1 MCVNCR
7 VPMKMSSEVSVSND
21 KNGWGG
27 EQGGEIGEYRRKQLS
42 GQVGE
47 LYQLEVAEKLISS
60 YLWGLK
66 CPSELVGGVSSFLEG
81 RKG

>member
-1 MCVNCR
+1 MAGKCR
-7 VPMKMSSEVSVSND
+7 RQMKMSSEVSVSND
-21 KNGWGG
+21 KNGWG
-27 EQGGEIGEYRRKQLS
+27 EQGGEISEYRRKQLS

-60 YLWGLK
+60 YLWGLR
-66 CPSELVGGVSSFLEG
+66 CPTELVGNVSSFLEG